1 MSRKI
6 RNARIAM
13 LSPLAFALAFGAYAG
28 NTQTSREM
36 RLSSSR
42 TETPQVSREAS
53 EEVEQ
58 LTDWLERHGQA

>member
-13 LSPLAFALAFGAYAG
+13 LSPLAFALAFAPMQATPDQPRDAAVVLAHRGAAG
-28 NTQTSREM
+28 LAGS
-36 RLSSSR
+36 L
-42 TETPQVSREAS
+42 